1 MAFALHD
8 GQDMQ
13 TIQTLSADELSS
25 VTGGAGGAPLSGD
38 VEQTI
43 QTNWGGSQTNIGTQI
58 INPPAPTATTRF
70 EYLRQNP
77 AARFGPPPY
86 KPMPI
91 RR

>member
-1 MAFALHD
+1 MPNTARPTAL
-8 GQDMQ
+8 
-13 TIQTLSADELSS
+13 TSADLSL

-38 VEQTI
+38 VRQNI
-43 QTNWGGSQTNIGTQI
+43 QTNWGGSQTNIGTQV
-58 INPPAPTATTRF
+58 INPAPVAPPPPTTRF

-91 RR
+91 RH